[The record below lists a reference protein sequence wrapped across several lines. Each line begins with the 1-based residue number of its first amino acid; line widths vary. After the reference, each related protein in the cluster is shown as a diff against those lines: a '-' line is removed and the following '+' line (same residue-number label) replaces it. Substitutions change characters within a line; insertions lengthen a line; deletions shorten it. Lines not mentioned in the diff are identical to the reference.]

1 MLLAPKQRYMYS
13 VRHQKSYVLFECF
26 SDYCC
31 YIVNES
37 VMKALWEMV
46 VGPLNRCHAEP
57 GFIIF

>member
-1 MLLAPKQRYMYS
+1 MYS

-37 VMKALWEMV
+37 VMKALWEIV
-46 VGPLNRCHAEP
+46 IGPLNRCHAEQ